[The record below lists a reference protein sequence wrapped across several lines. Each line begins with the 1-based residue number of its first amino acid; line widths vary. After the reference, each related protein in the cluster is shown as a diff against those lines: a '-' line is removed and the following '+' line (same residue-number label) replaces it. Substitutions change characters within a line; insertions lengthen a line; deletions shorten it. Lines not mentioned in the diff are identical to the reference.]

1 MREFPDY
8 SMRSGFSGNSLG
20 RDRAET
26 LEKPRQMEFVE
37 QTNEEEEDAQREK
50 KNIKMYRGAFYSIII
65 NQDMLV
71 ELPKEKQKD
80 AFIRLYK

>member
-37 QTNEEEEDAQREK
+37 QTNEEEEDA
-50 KNIKMYRGAFYSIII
+50 
-65 NQDMLV
+65 
-71 ELPKEKQKD
+71 
-80 AFIRLYK
+80 